1 MYTGDF
7 KTIEFEFFGNSIEAV
22 LDRLPTAEKIG
33 KTDRGYIV
41 RAEIY
46 GEGVKRW
53 ILSQKEFL
61 KVIKPKE
68 YVDEIKNTIQ
78 KMYELYI

>member
-7 KTIEFEFFGNSIEAV
+7 KTIEFEFFGDSIEAV
-22 LDRLPTAEKIG
+22 LDRLPTAKIIG
-33 KTDRGYIV
+33 KTDKAYKV

-53 ILSQKEFL
+53 ILSQKEYL
-61 KVIKPKE
+61 KVTKPQD
-68 YVDEIKNTIQ
+68 YVDEIKDTIQ
-78 KMYELYI
+78 KMYELYR